1 MLNGIRWRWH
11 LLALIP
17 GLLSVALFVGLLL
30 VSFNSAHNPD
40 WVGPIWRTVLW
51 AVIGSPLVMPFYTY
65 LVGRSYVRANYPGLK
80 SAIPFAVLY
89 CAANVALWLG
99 GVIFIGVM
107 GKPFP

>member
-1 MLNGIRWRWH
+1 
-11 LLALIP
+11 
-17 GLLSVALFVGLLL
+17 
-30 VSFNSAHNPD
+30 
-40 WVGPIWRTVLW
+40 
-51 AVIGSPLVMPFYTY
+51 MPFYTY

-89 CAANVALWLG
+89 GAANVALWLG